1 MLNLILKKLKLVKQ
15 AEHDKILKINK
26 GLQES
31 NTELVKKLADTKP
44 QLKRLN
50 AIQSDLDALNV
61 TNKKLHKNVKRLLS
75 RKKELKEELETLK
88 AKALYWESYA
98 NILSDRLEYLCFGS
112 MLSKVMRKSNI
123 HNYQHL
129 FKPVDIEYHL
139 TKSGH
144 YQAIVNVGEQD
155 EPRK

>member
-31 NTELVKKLADTKP
+31 NAELVKKLANTKP
-44 QLKRLN
+44 HLKRLN
-50 AIQSDLDALNV
+50 AIQSDLDALNS

-75 RKKELKEELETLK
+75 RKKELKEQIETLEIK
-88 AKALYWESYA
+88 VLFWESYA
-98 NILSDRLEYLCFGS
+98 NTLSDRLEHLCFGS
-112 MLSKVMRKSNI
+112 MLPRVMRKSNI

>member
-75 RKKELKEELETLK
+75 RKKELREELETLK

-98 NILSDRLEYLCFGS
+98 NTLSDRLEYLCFGS
-112 MLSKVMRKSNI
+112 MLPKVMRKSNI

-129 FKPVDIEYHL
+129 FKLVDIEYHL